1 MKKELIEYV
10 ESDKFESI
18 SFNGIKKY
26 LGLSKKHMNEELKEV
41 LNSLELEGLL
51 YEDKDGLYKKM
62 PSNFLVTTIDETKKG
77 TKYYETNNIRCI
89 LQKNKL
95 NGALCYDKVIIDT
108 NTNEVVKV
116 LVRNMPNVV
125 CEVRMTPEGFK
136 YLYPVNTN
144 NNLKITIGT
153 QKMKKLIPGSRVLIE
168 ATNEIYDN
176 MYVGK
181 YIKTIGFINEPDID
195 FKTIAYN
202 YGFNL
207 EFPKEVL
214 EELKKFSDEVTYED
228 KIGRVDLTDE
238 RVFTIDGKDCKDMDD
253 AISIK
258 RKEDGGYILK
268 VHIAHVS
275 HYVKFGSA
283 IFEEAARRGN
293 SVYFPDSVVAMLP
306 ERLSNELCS
315 LNPNV
320 ERLTRTVE
328 IELDKNAKV
337 TSYKTYRS
345 VIKSK
350 LKMNYDDVF
359 DIITGK
365 EAKSEY
371 KPFFNDLMIL
381 KELSEKLTKIKIE
394 RGYTSFDS
402 EELKFVMDKLGNTKE
417 ILVEKDNIA
426 HEIIENCMLLPNEL
440 VTHLYPGFPFGF
452 RNHELPSAYKMYD
465 LIETLKELGYP
476 IKNLK
481 NMKPNFLIQRL
492 LNDFKGKEE
501 YVIISRII
509 LTSLKLAYYGTEN
522 KGHFGLA
529 LQNGY
534 THYTSPI
541 RRLNDLIIHNLLD
554 MYEDG
559 NLTKE
564 KLIEID
570 NMIEKLLEH
579 ASRMERQAEKAE
591 YEADKLQVINYLKQ
605 HIGEEQIAYIEKIT
619 PEYIKVIVPGLMDGI
634 IKFDDM
640 PERTYMLP
648 SGKLKGVDTGRVYKP
663 GHKVLLTIKDATYVD
678 KSIYYNLID
687 NLTLT
692 ESDSNKLT
700 RKL

>member
-153 QKMKKLIPGSRVLIE
+153 QKMKKIIPGSRVLIE

-214 EELKKFSDEVTYED
+214 EELKKFSNEVTYED

-371 KPFFNDLMIL
+371 KPFVNDLMIL

-402 EELKFVMDKLGNTKE
+402 EELKFVMDELGNTKE

-452 RNHELPSAYKMYD
+452 RNHEIPSAYKMYD

>member
-10 ESDKFESI
+10 KSDKFESI

-26 LGLSKKHMNEELKEV
+26 LGVSKKHMNDELKEV

-371 KPFFNDLMIL
+371 KPFVNDLMIL

-402 EELKFVMDKLGNTKE
+402 EELKFVMDELGNTKE

-452 RNHELPSAYKMYD
+452 RNHEIPSAYKMYD

-509 LTSLKLAYYGTEN
+509 LKSMKLAYYGTEN

-619 PEYIKVIVPGLMDGI
+619 PEYIKVMVPGLMDGI

>member
-1 MKKELIEYV
+1 MKRELIEYV

-26 LGLSKKHMNEELKEV
+26 LGVSKKHMNDELKEV

-153 QKMKKLIPGSRVLIE
+153 QNMKKLIPGSRVLIE

-195 FKTIAYN
+195 FKTIVYN

-207 EFPKEVL
+207 GFPKEVL

-371 KPFFNDLMIL
+371 KPFVNDLMIL

-402 EELKFVMDKLGNTKE
+402 EELKFVRDELGNTKE

-509 LTSLKLAYYGTEN
+509 LTSMKLAYYGTEN

-564 KLIEID
+564 KLIEIN

>member
-1 MKKELIEYV
+1 MKRELIEYV

-26 LGLSKKHMNEELKEV
+26 LGVSKKHMNDELKEV

-228 KIGRVDLTDE
+228 KIGRVNLTDE

-371 KPFFNDLMIL
+371 KPFVNDLMIL

-402 EELKFVMDKLGNTKE
+402 EELKFVRDELGNTKE

-509 LTSLKLAYYGTEN
+509 LTSMKLAYYGTEN

-570 NMIEKLLEH
+570 NMIQKLLEH

>member
-26 LGLSKKHMNEELKEV
+26 LGVSKKHMNDELKEV
-41 LNSLELEGLL
+41 LNFLELEGLL

-214 EELKKFSDEVTYED
+214 EELKKFSNEVTYED

-371 KPFFNDLMIL
+371 KPFVNDLMIL

-402 EELKFVMDKLGNTKE
+402 EELKFVRDELGNTKE

-619 PEYIKVIVPGLMDGI
+619 PEYIKVMVPGLMDGI

>member
-26 LGLSKKHMNEELKEV
+26 LGVSKKHMNDELKEV

-306 ERLSNELCS
+306 ERLSNDLCS

-371 KPFFNDLMIL
+371 KPFVNDLMIL

-402 EELKFVMDKLGNTKE
+402 EELKFVMDELGNTKE

-452 RNHELPSAYKMYD
+452 RNHEIPSAYKMYD

-564 KLIEID
+564 KLIEIN
-570 NMIEKLLEH
+570 NMTEKLLEH

>member
-26 LGLSKKHMNEELKEV
+26 LGVSKKHMNDELKEV

-214 EELKKFSDEVTYED
+214 EELKKFFDEVTNED

-371 KPFFNDLMIL
+371 KPFVNDLMIL

-402 EELKFVMDKLGNTKE
+402 EELKFVRDELGNTKE

-452 RNHELPSAYKMYD
+452 RNHEIPSAYKMYD

-509 LTSLKLAYYGTEN
+509 LTSMKLAYYGTEN

>member
-1 MKKELIEYV
+1 MKRELIEYV

-26 LGLSKKHMNEELKEV
+26 LGVSKKHMNDELKEV

-371 KPFFNDLMIL
+371 KPFVNDLMIL

-394 RGYTSFDS
+394 RGYTSFDN
-402 EELKFVMDKLGNTKE
+402 EELKFVMDELGNTKE

-452 RNHELPSAYKMYD
+452 RNHEIPSAYKMYD

>member
-1 MKKELIEYV
+1 MKRELIEYV
-10 ESDKFESI
+10 KSDKFESI

-26 LGLSKKHMNEELKEV
+26 LGVSKKHMNEELKEV

-371 KPFFNDLMIL
+371 KPFVNDLMIL

-402 EELKFVMDKLGNTKE
+402 EELKFVRDELGNTKE

-452 RNHELPSAYKMYD
+452 RNHEIPSAYKMYD

-509 LTSLKLAYYGTEN
+509 LTSMKLAYYGTEN

-570 NMIEKLLEH
+570 NMIQKLLEH

-634 IKFDDM
+634 IKFNDM

>member
-10 ESDKFESI
+10 KSDKFESI

-26 LGLSKKHMNEELKEV
+26 LGVSKKHMNDELKEV
-41 LNSLELEGLL
+41 LNFLELEGLL

-153 QKMKKLIPGSRVLIE
+153 QKIKKLIPGSRVLIE

-195 FKTIAYN
+195 YKTIVYN

-371 KPFFNDLMIL
+371 KPFVNDLMIL

-402 EELKFVMDKLGNTKE
+402 EELKFVMDELGNTKE

-452 RNHELPSAYKMYD
+452 RNHEIPSAYKMYD

-564 KLIEID
+564 KLIEIN

-619 PEYIKVIVPGLMDGI
+619 PEYIKVMVPGLMDGI

>member
-26 LGLSKKHMNEELKEV
+26 LGVSKKHMNDELKEV
-41 LNSLELEGLL
+41 LNFLELEGLL

-214 EELKKFSDEVTYED
+214 EELKKFSNEVTYED

-371 KPFFNDLMIL
+371 KPFVNDLMIL

-402 EELKFVMDKLGNTKE
+402 EELKFVMDELGNTKE

-452 RNHELPSAYKMYD
+452 RNHEIPSAYKMYD

>member
-10 ESDKFESI
+10 KSDKFESI

-41 LNSLELEGLL
+41 LNFLELEGLL

-214 EELKKFSDEVTYED
+214 EELKKFSNEVTYED

-371 KPFFNDLMIL
+371 KPFVNDLMIL

-394 RGYTSFDS
+394 RGYTSFDN
-402 EELKFVMDKLGNTKE
+402 EELKFVRDELGNTKE

-452 RNHELPSAYKMYD
+452 RNHEIPSAYKMYD

-509 LTSLKLAYYGTEN
+509 LTSMKLAYYGTEN

-619 PEYIKVIVPGLMDGI
+619 PEYIKVMVPGLMDGI

>member
-10 ESDKFESI
+10 KSDKFESI

-26 LGLSKKHMNEELKEV
+26 LGVSKKHMNEELKEV

-214 EELKKFSDEVTYED
+214 EELKKFSNEVTYED

-371 KPFFNDLMIL
+371 KPFVNDLMIL

-394 RGYTSFDS
+394 RGYTSFDN
-402 EELKFVMDKLGNTKE
+402 EELKFVMDELGNTKE

-452 RNHELPSAYKMYD
+452 RNHEIPSAYKMYD

-492 LNDFKGKEE
+492 
-501 YVIISRII
+501 
-509 LTSLKLAYYGTEN
+509 
-522 KGHFGLA
+522 
-529 LQNGY
+529 
-534 THYTSPI
+534 
-541 RRLNDLIIHNLLD
+541 LNDLIIHNLLD

>member
-26 LGLSKKHMNEELKEV
+26 LGLSKKHMNDELKEV
-41 LNSLELEGLL
+41 LNFLELEGLL

-214 EELKKFSDEVTYED
+214 EELKKFSNEVTYED

-371 KPFFNDLMIL
+371 KPFVNDLMIL

-402 EELKFVMDKLGNTKE
+402 EELKFVMDELGNTKE

-452 RNHELPSAYKMYD
+452 RNHEIPSAYKMYD

-619 PEYIKVIVPGLMDGI
+619 PEYIKVMVPGLMDGI

>member
-26 LGLSKKHMNEELKEV
+26 LGVSKKHMNDELKEV

-214 EELKKFSDEVTYED
+214 EELKKFSDDVTYED

-371 KPFFNDLMIL
+371 KPFVNDLMIL

-402 EELKFVMDKLGNTKE
+402 EELKFVRDELGNTKE

-509 LTSLKLAYYGTEN
+509 LTSMKLAYYGTEN

-692 ESDSNKLT
+692 ESDNNKLT

>member
-26 LGLSKKHMNEELKEV
+26 LGLSKKHMNDELKEV

-371 KPFFNDLMIL
+371 KPFVNDLMIL

-402 EELKFVMDKLGNTKE
+402 EELKFVRDELGNTKE

-452 RNHELPSAYKMYD
+452 RNHEIPSAYKMYD

-509 LTSLKLAYYGTEN
+509 LTSMKLAYYGTEN

>member
-214 EELKKFSDEVTYED
+214 EELKKFSNEVTYED

-320 ERLTRTVE
+320 ERLTRTIE

-371 KPFFNDLMIL
+371 KPFVNDLMIL

-402 EELKFVMDKLGNTKE
+402 EELKFVRDELGNTKE

-452 RNHELPSAYKMYD
+452 RNHEIPSAYKMYD

-509 LTSLKLAYYGTEN
+509 LTSMKLAYYGTEN

-605 HIGEEQIAYIEKIT
+605 HIEEEQIAYIEKIT

>member
-214 EELKKFSDEVTYED
+214 EELKKFSNEVTYED

-371 KPFFNDLMIL
+371 KPFVNDLMIL

-402 EELKFVMDKLGNTKE
+402 EELKFVMDELGNTKE

-452 RNHELPSAYKMYD
+452 RNHEIPSAYKMYD

>member
-10 ESDKFESI
+10 KSDKFESI

-26 LGLSKKHMNEELKEV
+26 LGVSKKHMNDELKEV

-371 KPFFNDLMIL
+371 KPFVNDLMIL

-394 RGYTSFDS
+394 RGYTSFDN
-402 EELKFVMDKLGNTKE
+402 EELKFVMDELGNTKE

-509 LTSLKLAYYGTEN
+509 LTSMKLAYYGTEN

>member
-26 LGLSKKHMNEELKEV
+26 LGVSKKHMNDELKEV
-41 LNSLELEGLL
+41 LNFLELEGLL

-214 EELKKFSDEVTYED
+214 EELKKFSNEVTYED

-365 EAKSEY
+365 EAKREY
-371 KPFFNDLMIL
+371 KPFVNDLMIL

-402 EELKFVMDKLGNTKE
+402 EELKFVMDELGNTKE

-559 NLTKE
+559 TLTKE

-570 NMIEKLLEH
+570 KMLEKLLAH

>member
-214 EELKKFSDEVTYED
+214 EELKKFSNEVTYED

-371 KPFFNDLMIL
+371 KPFVNDLMIL

-402 EELKFVMDKLGNTKE
+402 EELKFVRDELGNTKE

-509 LTSLKLAYYGTEN
+509 LKSMKLAYYGTEN

-619 PEYIKVIVPGLMDGI
+619 PEYIKVMVPGLMDGI

>member
-10 ESDKFESI
+10 KSDKFESI

-26 LGLSKKHMNEELKEV
+26 LGVSKKHMNDELKEV
-41 LNSLELEGLL
+41 LNFLELEGLL

-62 PSNFLVTTIDETKKG
+62 PSNFLVTTIGETKKG

-371 KPFFNDLMIL
+371 KPFVNDLMIL

-394 RGYTSFDS
+394 RGYTSFDN
-402 EELKFVMDKLGNTKE
+402 EELKFVMDELGNTKE

-452 RNHELPSAYKMYD
+452 RNHEIPSAYKMYD

-509 LTSLKLAYYGTEN
+509 LTSMKLAYYGTEN

-619 PEYIKVIVPGLMDGI
+619 PEYIKVMVPGLMDGI

-640 PERTYMLP
+640 PKRTYMLP

>member
-10 ESDKFESI
+10 KSDKFESI

-26 LGLSKKHMNEELKEV
+26 LGVSKKHMNDELKEV
-41 LNSLELEGLL
+41 LNFLELEGLL

-214 EELKKFSDEVTYED
+214 EELKKFSNEVTYED

-306 ERLSNELCS
+306 ERLSNNLCS

-371 KPFFNDLMIL
+371 KPFVNDLMIL
-381 KELSEKLTKIKIE
+381 KELSEKLTNIKIE
-394 RGYTSFDS
+394 RGYTNFDS
-402 EELKFVMDKLGNTKE
+402 EELKFVMDELGNTKE

-452 RNHELPSAYKMYD
+452 RNHEIPSAYKMYD

-509 LTSLKLAYYGTEN
+509 LTSMKLAYYGTEN

-529 LQNGY
+529 IENGY

-605 HIGEEQIAYIEKIT
+605 RIGEEQIAYIEKIT
-619 PEYIKVIVPGLMDGI
+619 PEYIKVMVPGLMDGI

-678 KSIYYNLID
+678 KSIYYNLVD

-692 ESDSNKLT
+692 ECDNNKLT

>member
-10 ESDKFESI
+10 KSDKFESI

-26 LGLSKKHMNEELKEV
+26 LGLSKKHMNDELKEV

-195 FKTIAYN
+195 YKTIAYN

-214 EELKKFSDEVTYED
+214 EELKKFSNEVTYED

-371 KPFFNDLMIL
+371 KPFVNDLMIL

-402 EELKFVMDKLGNTKE
+402 EELKFVRDELGNTKE

-452 RNHELPSAYKMYD
+452 RNHEIPSAYKMYD

-509 LTSLKLAYYGTEN
+509 LTSMKLAYYGTEN

-619 PEYIKVIVPGLMDGI
+619 PEYIKVMVPGLMDGI

>member
-1 MKKELIEYV
+1 MKRELIEYV

-26 LGLSKKHMNEELKEV
+26 LGVSKKHMNDELKEV

-283 IFEEAARRGN
+283 IFEEAALRGN

-371 KPFFNDLMIL
+371 KPFVNDLMIL

-402 EELKFVMDKLGNTKE
+402 EELKFVMDELGNTKE

-452 RNHELPSAYKMYD
+452 RNHEIPSAYKMYD

-509 LTSLKLAYYGTEN
+509 LTSMKLAYYGTEN

>member
-10 ESDKFESI
+10 KSDKFESI

-26 LGLSKKHMNEELKEV
+26 LGVSKKHMNDELKEV

-214 EELKKFSDEVTYED
+214 EELKKFSNEVTYED

-371 KPFFNDLMIL
+371 KPFVNDLMIL

-402 EELKFVMDKLGNTKE
+402 EELKFVMDELGNTKE

-509 LTSLKLAYYGTEN
+509 LKSMKLAYYGTEN

-619 PEYIKVIVPGLMDGI
+619 PEYIKVMVPGLMDGI

-640 PERTYMLP
+640 SERTYMLP

>member
-10 ESDKFESI
+10 KSDKFESI

-26 LGLSKKHMNEELKEV
+26 LGVSKKHMNDELKEV
-41 LNSLELEGLL
+41 LNFLELEGLL

-62 PSNFLVTTIDETKKG
+62 SSNFLVTTIDETKKG

-371 KPFFNDLMIL
+371 KPFVNDLMIL

-402 EELKFVMDKLGNTKE
+402 EELKFVMDELGNTKE

-452 RNHELPSAYKMYD
+452 RNHEIPSAYKMYD

-564 KLIEID
+564 KLIEIN

-619 PEYIKVIVPGLMDGI
+619 PEYIKVMVPGLMDGI

>member
-26 LGLSKKHMNEELKEV
+26 LGLSKKHMNDELKEV

-214 EELKKFSDEVTYED
+214 EELKKFSDEVTNED

-371 KPFFNDLMIL
+371 KPFVNDLMIL

-402 EELKFVMDKLGNTKE
+402 EELKFVMDELGNTKE

>member
-26 LGLSKKHMNEELKEV
+26 LGVSKKHMNDELKEV

-228 KIGRVDLTDE
+228 KIGRVDLTNE

-371 KPFFNDLMIL
+371 KPFVNDLMIL

-402 EELKFVMDKLGNTKE
+402 EELKFVRDELGNTKE

-452 RNHELPSAYKMYD
+452 RNHEIPSAYKMYD

>member
-10 ESDKFESI
+10 KSDKFESI

-26 LGLSKKHMNEELKEV
+26 LGVSKKHMNDELKEV
-41 LNSLELEGLL
+41 LNFLELEGLL

-214 EELKKFSDEVTYED
+214 EELKKFSNEVTYED

-371 KPFFNDLMIL
+371 KPFVNDLMIL

-402 EELKFVMDKLGNTKE
+402 EELKFVMDELGNTKE

-452 RNHELPSAYKMYD
+452 RNHEIPSAYKMYD

-619 PEYIKVIVPGLMDGI
+619 PEYIKVMVPGLMDGI

>member
-10 ESDKFESI
+10 KSDKFESI

-26 LGLSKKHMNEELKEV
+26 LGVSKKHMNDELKEV
-41 LNSLELEGLL
+41 LNFLELEGLL

-62 PSNFLVTTIDETKKG
+62 PSNFLVTTIGETKKG

-125 CEVRMTPEGFK
+125 CEVRMTIEGFK

-214 EELKKFSDEVTYED
+214 EELKKFSNEVTYED

-371 KPFFNDLMIL
+371 KPFVNDLMIL

-402 EELKFVMDKLGNTKE
+402 EELKFVRDELGNTKE

-452 RNHELPSAYKMYD
+452 RNHEIPSAYKMYD

-509 LTSLKLAYYGTEN
+509 LTSMKLAYYGTEN

-619 PEYIKVIVPGLMDGI
+619 PEYIKVMVPGLMDGI

>member
-10 ESDKFESI
+10 KSDKFESI

-26 LGLSKKHMNEELKEV
+26 LGVSKKHMNDELKEV
-41 LNSLELEGLL
+41 LNFLELEGLL

-153 QKMKKLIPGSRVLIE
+153 QKIKKLIPGSRVLIE

-214 EELKKFSDEVTYED
+214 EELKKFSNEVTYED

-371 KPFFNDLMIL
+371 KPFVNDLMIL

-394 RGYTSFDS
+394 RGYTSFDN
-402 EELKFVMDKLGNTKE
+402 EELKFVMDELGNTKE

-554 MYEDG
+554 MYEDR

-564 KLIEID
+564 KLIEIN

-619 PEYIKVIVPGLMDGI
+619 PEYIKVMVPGLMDGI

>member
-10 ESDKFESI
+10 KSDKFESI

-26 LGLSKKHMNEELKEV
+26 LGLSKKHMNDELKEV
-41 LNSLELEGLL
+41 LNFLELEGLL

-214 EELKKFSDEVTYED
+214 EELKKFSNEVTYED

-371 KPFFNDLMIL
+371 KPFVNDLMIL

-402 EELKFVMDKLGNTKE
+402 EELKFVMDELGNTKE

-452 RNHELPSAYKMYD
+452 RNHEIPSAYKMYD

>member
-1 MKKELIEYV
+1 MKRELIEYV

-26 LGLSKKHMNEELKEV
+26 LGVSKKHMNDELKEV

-214 EELKKFSDEVTYED
+214 EELKKFSNEVTYED

-371 KPFFNDLMIL
+371 KPFVNDLMIL

-402 EELKFVMDKLGNTKE
+402 EELKFVRDELGNTKE

-452 RNHELPSAYKMYD
+452 RNHEIPSAYKMYD

-509 LTSLKLAYYGTEN
+509 LTSMKLAYYGTEN

-564 KLIEID
+564 KLIEIN

>member
-10 ESDKFESI
+10 KSDKFESI

-228 KIGRVDLTDE
+228 KIRRVDLTDE

-371 KPFFNDLMIL
+371 KPFVNDLMIL

-402 EELKFVMDKLGNTKE
+402 EELKFVMDELGNTKE

-452 RNHELPSAYKMYD
+452 RNHEIPSAYKMYD

-509 LTSLKLAYYGTEN
+509 LKSMKLAYYGTEN

>member
-1 MKKELIEYV
+1 MKRELIEYV

-26 LGLSKKHMNEELKEV
+26 LGVSKKHMNDELKEV

-214 EELKKFSDEVTYED
+214 EELKKFSNEVTYED

-371 KPFFNDLMIL
+371 KPFVNDLMIL

-402 EELKFVMDKLGNTKE
+402 EELKFVMDELGNTKE

-452 RNHELPSAYKMYD
+452 RNHEIPSAYKMYD

-570 NMIEKLLEH
+570 NMIQKLLEH

-619 PEYIKVIVPGLMDGI
+619 PEYIKVMVPGLMDGI

>member
-125 CEVRMTPEGFK
+125 CEVRMTIEGFK

-371 KPFFNDLMIL
+371 KPFVNDLMIL

-402 EELKFVMDKLGNTKE
+402 EELKFVRDELGNTKE

-619 PEYIKVIVPGLMDGI
+619 PEYIKVMVPGLMDGI

>member
-51 YEDKDGLYKKM
+51 YENKDGLYKKM

-214 EELKKFSDEVTYED
+214 EELKKFSNEVTYED
-228 KIGRVDLTDE
+228 KIGRVDLTNE

-371 KPFFNDLMIL
+371 KPFVNDLMIL

-402 EELKFVMDKLGNTKE
+402 EELKFVRDELGNTKE

-509 LTSLKLAYYGTEN
+509 LTSMKLAYYGTEN

-619 PEYIKVIVPGLMDGI
+619 PEYIKVMVPGLMDGI

>member
-26 LGLSKKHMNEELKEV
+26 LGLSKKHMNDELKEV
-41 LNSLELEGLL
+41 LNFLELEGLL

-214 EELKKFSDEVTYED
+214 EELKKFSNEVTYED

-371 KPFFNDLMIL
+371 KPFVNDLMIL

-402 EELKFVMDKLGNTKE
+402 EELKFVMDELGNTKE

-452 RNHELPSAYKMYD
+452 RNHEIPSAYKMYD

-509 LTSLKLAYYGTEN
+509 LTSMKLAYYGTEN

-619 PEYIKVIVPGLMDGI
+619 PEYIKVMVPGLMDGI

>member
-10 ESDKFESI
+10 KSDKFESI

-26 LGLSKKHMNEELKEV
+26 LGVSKKHMNDELKEV

-51 YEDKDGLYKKM
+51 YECKDGLYKKM

-214 EELKKFSDEVTYED
+214 EELKKFSNEVTYED
-228 KIGRVDLTDE
+228 KIGRVDLTNE
-238 RVFTIDGKDCKDMDD
+238 RIFTIDGKDCKDMDD

-371 KPFFNDLMIL
+371 KPFVNDLMIL

-402 EELKFVMDKLGNTKE
+402 EELKFVRDELGNTKE

-509 LTSLKLAYYGTEN
+509 LTSMKLAYYGTEN

-591 YEADKLQVINYLKQ
+591 YEADKLQVINYLKK